1 MLLVMEI
8 LIVHWEMTE
17 RLILETLV
25 LTHAMMVL
33 DCKKVV
39 PLGHVRMMAPGV
51 EQSPGVDEVYIDKI
65 FN

>member
-17 RLILETLV
+17 KLILETLA
-25 LTHAMMVL
+25 LTHVIMVL
-33 DCKKVV
+33 DCKMVV